1 MTNLENDGNYN
12 ATSYDATVQVS
23 DNLVLENVSIQLN
36 GKEVEAKASNDNYTF
51 SIPESSD
58 KQTVTVVATD
68 AAGNSLTQE
77 VSGIVVTTN
86 AFVRFLN
93 NTKAVVGVIVGV
105 VAVGGAG
112 AFVVINGGIGALR
125 FRPKKTKKK

>member
-1 MTNLENDGNYN
+1 MMT
-12 ATSYDATVQVS
+12 
-23 DNLVLENVSIQLN
+23 
-36 GKEVEAKASNDNYTF
+36 
-51 SIPESSD
+51 D

-68 AAGNSLTQE
+68 AAGNSLSQE